1 MKSALAHS
9 IAKYPPAEAPIDVA
23 KLIAQIPTPVAVSA
37 LRFQT
42 AADLA
47 AGHQVAISYVLP
59 PYLIAGA
66 LTDLTGAAKVGKTRL
81 RNFLIRCALTGA
93 CCLDRPPAAPT
104 RVVLLTEEPLAALLE
119 ELRAAGLADR
129 SDLLILTRFEARGTD
144 WPAMVAAAID
154 QVKRHDAGLLVVDTL
169 PGMAR
174 LEADSENSAGHALA
188 ALRPLQEADTP
199 TLAKLL
205 IRHTRKAGGT
215 LIEAGRGSSAF
226 AGEADV
232 LVSLTKP
239 KGTRPSVRRLEA
251 VGRFDAVPPVLTVER
266 LQEDCFIRASTADP
280 PLPEYSET
288 YVVVDRAE
296 AADPESARLADR
308 LVRALPTDGDE
319 AVTIAALAER
329 LVVPDRSI
337 RHALDQ
343 LGDRVRRIGAGTRGA
358 ALKFFIPANPDHK
371 GLPQWNNPSTQ
382 EDTPMAYP
390 ARWAGAAPN

>member
-1 MKSALAHS
+1 M
-9 IAKYPPAEAPIDVA
+9 A

-174 LEADSENSAGHALA
+174 LEADSENSARPRARGA
-188 ALRPLQEADTP
+188 APAAGSRYPDT
-199 TLAKLL
+199 
-205 IRHTRKAGGT
+205 
-215 LIEAGRGSSAF
+215 
-226 AGEADV
+226 GE
-232 LVSLTKP
+232 
-239 KGTRPSVRRLEA
+239 
-251 VGRFDAVPPVLTVER
+251 
-266 LQEDCFIRASTADP
+266 IADP
-280 PLPEYSET
+280 PYAQGRWDA
-288 YVVVDRAE
+288 YR
-296 AADPESARLADR
+296 
-308 LVRALPTDGDE
+308 G
-319 AVTIAALAER
+319 
-329 LVVPDRSI
+329 RS
-337 RHALDQ
+337 RQ
-343 LGDRVRRIGAGTRGA
+343 LGLCRGGRRTGEPDKAEGYQAKCSTVGSCGALRRRPACPNSRTSPGGLFHPCLHRRSAVAGIFRDLRRG
-358 ALKFFIPANPDHK
+358 
-371 GLPQWNNPSTQ
+371 GS
-382 EDTPMAYP
+382 
-390 ARWAGAAPN
+390 RGGG